1 MLLNL
6 CCDVHHW
13 KVVGLHCHVGKLW
26 CFVCVFWLFVYSA
39 DLETNS
45 PFCVGL
51 VEMGLSYLLPVV
63 FLISTRICTNK
74 KMSSL
79 STV

>member
-1 MLLNL
+1 MLLKL
-6 CCDVHHW
+6 CCDVHHR
-13 KVVGLHCHVGKLW
+13 KVVVLHCHVEKMW

-51 VEMGLSYLLPVV
+51 VETGLSYLPPVD
-63 FLISTRICTNK
+63 FLVSTRICTNK